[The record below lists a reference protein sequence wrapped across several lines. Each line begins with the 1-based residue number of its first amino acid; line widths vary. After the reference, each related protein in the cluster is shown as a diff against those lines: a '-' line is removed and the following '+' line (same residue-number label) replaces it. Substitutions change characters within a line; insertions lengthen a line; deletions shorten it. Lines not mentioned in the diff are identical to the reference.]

1 MSDLIVIGFNDEF
14 KVANRIRP
22 ILFKHPL
29 SEINLKA
36 RNNEL

>member
-14 KVANRIRP
+14 EVANSIRP

-29 SEINLKA
+29 SEINLMA